1 MDEQRQ
7 SRGRTDEPL
16 GEAQQQQT
24 GADDQPEQPQGCILG
39 VAAGLYNPAFQ
50 REENRV
56 ADSADQARPFTER
69 IDAPVTDRPMS
80 EGDGYSER
88 QSEEDD
94 TPDGNVESVEEHLYS
109 PTSIGR

>member
-1 MDEQRQ
+1 
-7 SRGRTDEPL
+7 
-16 GEAQQQQT
+16 
-24 GADDQPEQPQGCILG
+24 
-39 VAAGLYNPAFQ
+39 
-50 REENRV
+50 
-56 ADSADQARPFTER
+56 
-69 IDAPVTDRPMS
+69 MS